1 MRKLL
6 ILDRFEGDTALIE
19 YTDNNENVVII
30 KADISS
36 ISSKVKEGDVLMC
49 NDGIY
54 STDYEATEI
63 RREKLN
69 RRLRRM
75 RKNNR

>member
-19 YTDNNENVVII
+19 YTDDNENVVII

-36 ISSKVKEGDVLMC
+36 ISPEVKEGDVLVC
-49 NDGIY
+49 NDEIY

-63 RREKLN
+63 RRDKLN

>member
-1 MRKLL
+1 ML

-19 YTDNNENVVII
+19 YTDDNGNIVII
-30 KADISS
+30 KADMNAISPE
-36 ISSKVKEGDVLMC
+36 VKEGDVLIC
-49 NDGIY
+49 NDEIY
-54 STDYEATEI
+54 STDYKATEI

-75 RKNNR
+75 RKNR

>member
-1 MRKLL
+1 LL

-19 YTDNNENVVII
+19 YTDDNENVVII

-36 ISSKVKEGDVLMC
+36 VSSEVKEGDVLMC
-49 NDGIY
+49 NDGMY
-54 STDYEATEI
+54 STDYKATEI